1 MFEFLYE
8 LLCGQNPDPIFAT
21 DIYPFVG
28 LFTLVF
34 AFVFTLVFYIILGRS
49 RPIWDKTVHWVIT
62 MIILLIIAFGFAYN
76 HAQTVTEE
84 EENSFFYTFAMVNTL
99 YAFIYYI
106 LFSIL
111 LKRFSIFAKRTP
123 F

>member
-8 LLCGQNPDPIFAT
+8 LLCGQNPDPTFAT
-21 DIYPFVG
+21 DVYPFVG
-28 LFTLVF
+28 LFTLIF
-34 AFVFTLVFYIILGRS
+34 AITVTFIFYVVLGRNW
-49 RPIWDKTVHWVIT
+49 PVWDKVIHWVIT
-62 MIILLIIAFGFAYN
+62 MVILLIVAFYFAFN
-76 HAQTVTEE
+76 KAQTATGESE
-84 EENSFFYTFAMVNTL
+84 DSFFFTFSFVNTL

-111 LKRFSIFAKRTP
+111 FKRFSIFAKRTP

>member
-28 LFTLVF
+28 LFTLIFALVF
-34 AFVFTLVFYIILGRS
+34 AVVFYIILGRS
-49 RPIWDKTVHWVIT
+49 RPVWDKTVHWVVT
-62 MIILLIIAFGFAYN
+62 MVILLIIAFGFAYN
-76 HAQTVTEE
+76 NAQTVTEE
-84 EENSFFYTFAMVNTL
+84 DENSFFYKFAMVNTL
-99 YAFIYYI
+99 YAFIYYVI
-106 LFSIL
+106 FSLIF
-111 LKRFSIFAKRTP
+111 KRFSIFAKRTP